1 MMQLSWPISGE
12 KVVAV
17 APGKAAAPKVIG
29 SLLTLYWCS
38 QAAYRLGITVML
50 PTCHVYWAW
59 NPKSVTHDSSLSLWI
74 LRGKNPPCSLK
85 PSMCAFTYW
94 AEKTGPILRFSLN
107 LKSYPVVIQV
117 EIS

>member
-1 MMQLSWPISGE
+1 MMQLSWPMSGE

-17 APGKAAAPKVIG
+17 APGISADPKVIG

-74 LRGKNPPCSLK
+74 SRRQKPTVFAETVDVCVYVLGRKNR
-85 PSMCAFTYW
+85 TYT
-94 AEKTGPILRFSLN
+94 EIVPN
-107 LKSYPVVIQV
+107 L
-117 EIS
+117 E